1 MANKELRE
9 IYAGLAMAALLIG
22 RIEDKDVGR
31 VHPTFADGLVKDAVT
46 FADALIKQL
55 GEE

>member
-31 VHPTFADGLVKDAVT
+31 VHPTFADSLVKDAVT